1 MDYRH
6 KIIIAFIVNAF
17 ILDYV
22 IFPGLTAA
30 NTVLNVIN
38 MFNILLLAGTNYLFF
53 TKIENK

>member
-1 MDYRH
+1 MNFKY

-17 ILDYV
+17 ILNYV

-30 NTVLNVIN
+30 NTLVNIINTLNA
-38 MFNILLLAGTNYLFF
+38 LSLTELNYLFF